1 MLDLQQ
7 ARDFL
12 SALSSH
18 DGGASF
24 SFQTLYDK
32 HPGDTPEIVRKREME
47 LTRQFHGSLDDYA
60 ARLIELNENG
70 AGVFV
75 CVNRTDGGGLRGI
88 NVNRIRSFF
97 IDDDTDHIQASDLE
111 LEPSIVVRSKRGRHF
126 YWLTRNGT
134 NKDAFGPAQKAL
146 ARRFQTDEAVSNL
159 NRVMRVPGFLH
170 NKTDP
175 YLVKAEVVQ
184 IDRTYELKDLVQ
196 AFGIDVEVF
205 ERKPRV
211 QVDTVEI
218 KDIPMERRL
227 QRARG
232 QLRAMGPAVEGSN
245 GYPATIAA
253 CRVANDFAIPD
264 HLFVA
269 ELLDW
274 GNRCEPPWAPDEL
287 ERLYYTTVGSI
298 DSGRFEWGGKLLD
311 SAYLGSNQ
319 ASIIRGKSIPWS
331 GEPDESYSD
340 ANFTGGTGS
349 SPLEI
354 EFVPSELDDVPIGRL
369 VPTSLK
375 KVVGAPAKPS
385 HPSLRPPTPEE
396 AIASR
401 EERKKAKAER
411 RARSNRLGVEV
422 EDGDDDLQHSDE
434 SRNPQDISWYL
445 EEEYLVR
452 RDDARCVYIYR
463 ENYWQETSDKFI
475 QKLAMQYTSFNSV
488 EMKDIREAASL
499 LLTRRH
505 VQAIEWNQIKDTEV
519 PLKNGILNFMT
530 GEVREHCSEDYLD
543 RVVPVRYDPEAKCP
557 IWERCLEDWLPG
569 GEEEKEFLQQFF
581 GYILMP
587 HARYKRAII
596 LYGLRDTGKS
606 QICNVAKALAGGNR
620 FTSSITPDEMDDPRK
635 LAPIKGKALNMVA
648 DLPKN
653 TVLAD
658 GGFKKLVSTGDAI
671 QIDQKFTRAETYT
684 PTAKH
689 MFATNTLPVITDVTD
704 AVFRRIVILHFTNQI
719 PKEEQDTLLDVKL
732 MSEMEGILRW
742 AVEGARKLY
751 SNHGQ
756 WPSVK
761 SSEEII
767 GTYKINQNKLYF
779 YLRESGLILEDEK
792 SHVSTE
798 DLRKSMNQFFDSNKR
813 GFSHIGFAKLIDGLS
828 EILPT
833 IRRSKLKGKSV
844 VRGIRWTDP
853 QTSLKLVK

>member
-7 ARDFL
+7 AREFL

-18 DGGASF
+18 DGTASF

-32 HPGDTPEIVRKREME
+32 HPGDTPEIIRQREKE
-47 LTRQFHGSLDDYA
+47 LTRQFHGTLDDYA
-60 ARLIELNENG
+60 ERLVELNENG

-75 CVNRTDGGGLRGI
+75 CVNRTDGGGLRGK
-88 NVNRIRSFF
+88 NVDRIRSFF
-97 IDDDTDHIQASDLE
+97 IDDDSDHLQVSDME
-111 LEPSIVVRSKRGRHF
+111 LEPSIVVRSKRGCHF
-126 YWLTRNGT
+126 YWLTKNGT

-146 ARRFQTDEAVSNL
+146 AQRFQTDEAVSNL

-175 YLVKAEVVQ
+175 YLVRAEVVQ
-184 IDRTYELKDLVQ
+184 VDRAYALKDLVQ

-211 QVDTVEI
+211 QVDTLKI

-227 QRARG
+227 QRTRG
-232 QLRAMGPAVEGSN
+232 QLRAMGPAVEGSG
-245 GYPATIAA
+245 GYTATIAA

-264 HLFVA
+264 HLFIP

-274 GNRCEPPWAPDEL
+274 GGRCDPPWASDEL
-287 ERLYYTTVGSI
+287 ERLYYTTV
-298 DSGRFEWGGKLLD
+298 DSVNNERFEWGAKLLD

-319 ASIIRGKSIPWS
+319 ASVIRGGSIPWMS
-331 GEPDESYSD
+331 DEPDEVTLQTSVVPDGPDETVDVEYVPGEADEIPIDLLVSTSQKRVID
-340 ANFTGGTGS
+340 GPTGRDR
-349 SPLEI
+349 PAL
-354 EFVPSELDDVPIGRL
+354 RA
-369 VPTSLK
+369 PTKDEAVQK
-375 KVVGAPAKPS
+375 KK
-385 HPSLRPPTPEE
+385 
-396 AIASR
+396 
-401 EERKKAKAER
+401 ERAQARAER
-411 RARSNRLGVEV
+411 RSKSSRIGVDV

-434 SRNPQDISWYL
+434 GRDPRDISWYL

-463 ENYWQETSDKFI
+463 DNYWQETTDKFI
-475 QKLAMQYTSFNSV
+475 EKLAMQYTSFKTV
-488 EMKDIREAASL
+488 EMKDIREATSL

-505 VQAIEWNQIKDTEV
+505 VQRIQWNQIEDTEI

-530 GEVREHCSEDYLD
+530 GEVHGHNPDDYLD
-543 RVVPVRYDPEAKCP
+543 RVVPVEYDPEAKCP

-569 GEEEKEFLQQFF
+569 GDQEKEFLQQFF

-587 HARYKRAII
+587 HARYKKAAI
-596 LYGLRDTGKS
+596 LFGLRDTGKS
-606 QICNVAKALAGGNR
+606 QICSVAKALAGGDR

-689 MFATNTLPVITDVTD
+689 MFATNNLPVITDVTD
-704 AVFRRIVILHFTNQI
+704 AVFRRIVIVHFTKQI
-719 PKEEQDTLLDVKL
+719 PEHLQDTLLDSKL
-732 MSEMEGILRW
+732 MGEMSGILSW

-751 SNHGQ
+751 ANHGR
-756 WPSVK
+756 WPRVK

-767 GTYKINQNKLYF
+767 GTYKLDQNPLYF
-779 YLRESGLILEDEK
+779 FIRESGMLEEVENG
-792 SHVSTE
+792 SVSSE
-798 DLRKSMNQFFDSNKR
+798 DLRTAMNEFNATR
-813 GFSHIGFAKLIDGLS
+813 GYGRVGFAKLVDGVG
-828 EILPT
+828 EILPA
-833 IRRSKLKGKSV
+833 IKRSKLKGRSV
-844 VRGIRWTDP
+844 VRGLRWAHE
-853 QTSLKLVK
+853 QTKLELVE